1 MSRVQTL
8 CGLCIGGMGLAVVY
22 EIVARSLFNEP
33 TIWAQEVSVYL
44 LVALAFLGLAPAHA
58 ADEHIR
64 IDLLTRRLPPRLQQA
79 LRAATLLLIAAY
91 AAVAA
96 YGGVE
101 MVRQS
106 LRFGRR
112 SLTLLSVPVWI
123 PQLLIP
129 IGMGLL
135 ALVALIGLWTMFAPG
150 AGGRHDD

>member
-1 MSRVQTL
+1 MSHVQTL
-8 CGLCIGGMGLAVVY
+8 CGLCIAGMGVAVVY
-22 EIVARSLFNEP
+22 EIAARSLFDEP

-44 LVALAFLGLAPAHA
+44 LIALAFLGLAPTHA

-64 IDLLTRRLPPRLQQA
+64 IDLLTRRLGPRVQLL
-79 LRAATLLLIAAY
+79 LRAATLVAIATY
-91 AAVAA
+91 SAVAA
-96 YGGVE
+96 YGGIE

-129 IGMGLL
+129 LGMGLL
-135 ALVALIGLWTMFAPG
+135 ALVALGGLWTMFAPG
-150 AGGRHDD
+150 AGGERDD